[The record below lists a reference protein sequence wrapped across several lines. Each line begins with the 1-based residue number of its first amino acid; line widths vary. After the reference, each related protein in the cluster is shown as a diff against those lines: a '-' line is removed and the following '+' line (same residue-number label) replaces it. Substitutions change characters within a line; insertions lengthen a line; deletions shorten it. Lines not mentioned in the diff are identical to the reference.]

1 MMAVT
6 AEMMDVLYLIPKGKE
21 NAVSRAALCAAAG
34 YSDRLT
40 RRIIAQLRDEGYII
54 INDQNGKGYY
64 LSDDLDEIEKQYKQ
78 DTARAMAILKR
89 RKYMRKMLKEAGR
102 PV

>member
-1 MMAVT
+1 M
-6 AEMMDVLYLIPKGKE
+6 
-21 NAVSRAALCAAAG
+21 
-34 YSDRLT
+34 T
-40 RRIIAQLRDEGYII
+40 RRIIARLRDEGYII